1 MLINLQVLTDD
12 ESVVKHYEKYI
23 YNQSTDSGLDIIMP
37 DNVVV
42 PPKSFSNKIK
52 LGIKCE
58 INTSNFT
65 TFRNSVHGYML
76 LPRSSTGSKTKLRL
90 SNQVGVIDFEYRGE
104 IMALVDNF
112 SDDEFVLQ
120 KGERY
125 FQLVAPDFK
134 PINIIELINKDG
146 NLTTTER
153 GEGGFGSTNK

>member
-1 MLINLQVLTDD
+1 MLLNLQVLTDD
-12 ESVVKHYEKYI
+12 ESVIKHYEKYI

-37 DNVVV
+37 HDVIV
-42 PPKSFSNKIK
+42 PAKSFSNKIK

-58 INTSNFT
+58 VNTSNFT
-65 TFRNSVHGYML
+65 NFRNNVHGYML

-112 SDDEFVLQ
+112 DDEDFVIK

-134 PINIIELINKDG
+134 PINIINLINKDCS
-146 NLTTTER
+146 LSLTER